1 MHYVL
6 LIYGDESRAL
16 EMTPEQI
23 QEARA
28 AVMPE
33 WLALFAD
40 LEQSGKLVDGN
51 ELSMSTDAK
60 TVRVRDGETLVTDGP
75 FAEVKEALGGYFVLD
90 CGSIDEACTWAARI
104 PAARH
109 GSVEVRAVATNER
122 GES

>member
-28 AVMPE
+28 AVMPD

-60 TVRVRDGETLVTDGP
+60 TVRVRGGEPLVTDGP
-75 FAEVKEALGGYFVLD
+75 YAETKEALGGYFLLD
-90 CGSIDEACTWAARI
+90 CDNLDEAIEWAAKVPSASRGVI
-104 PAARH
+104 
-109 GSVEVRAVATNER
+109 EVRPVVEH
-122 GES
+122 